1 MNEVT
6 PDLIAQIATQLFNG
20 VPQPDGI
27 PNSAPYGP
35 SVPTGTPLYGSVPY
49 ESVPYSSFPQEAVP
63 FATGQSPAGAY
74 PAAGQH
80 QNGYSS
86 GSAATNPYASVPSE
100 STPHLSTA
108 HFTTPQAAVP
118 YGSGPFLSG
127 SHHNAAPVSLPQR
140 PAPYSSGSHLTDA
153 LTSVPHST
161 SAPGYVSNSPHNGGV
176 PFSHEHFQTGSSYF
190 PTSSLPAQGGIP
202 HHPGISARSA
212 ERYAPSDVQGHAPH
226 GIPQDL
232 QSVSGQSG
240 TGFSGGRHQVA
251 DISPDGLRNFVNQIR
266 NPVPDVD
273 HGFCPGSPGIS
284 FLKQILTP
292 PQLPQP
298 PLSGA
303 RPFDLPSIRRDFP
316 ALHQRV
322 HGKQLVWFD
331 NAATTQKPQQVIDA
345 ISYYYAHDNSN
356 IHRAAHSLAARS
368 TDAFEGVRDKVHQ
381 FLGAASSKEII
392 FVRGTTEGVNLIAQ
406 TYGRK
411 FLQPGDEIVMSML
424 EHHANIV
431 PWQMVA
437 KEKGAVLRVI
447 PVNDRGEV
455 ILEEY
460 QALLGPKT
468 KFVALTQA
476 SNSLGTI
483 LPVAEMTQMAKRYG
497 ARVLIDGAQ
506 SVSHIP
512 VNVQEI
518 GCDFFVFSGHKIF
531 GPTGIG
537 AVYARQEVQEIMPPW
552 QGGGNMIKNVT
563 FEETSYSDP
572 PNKFEAGTPNIAD
585 VVGLGAALDYVQSLG
600 LNNIGKYEHH
610 LLHYATERLLPI
622 DGLRIVGQA
631 REKVSVISFVLKDF
645 RTEEVGKLLD
655 LEGIA
660 VRAGHHCSQ
669 PSLRR
674 YGLDATVR
682 PSFAFYNT
690 TEEIDHLV
698 SSVKRISSRSVNFS
712 QGAYGTYGARQR
724 H

>member
-6 PDLIAQIATQLFNG
+6 PDLIAEIATRLLND
-20 VPQPDGI
+20 VPQTAGAQTSV
-27 PNSAPYGP
+27 PNLSVSHAPLPYEAVPQASAPYP
-35 SVPTGTPLYGSVPY
+35 SVPSSAVPLRSG
-49 ESVPYSSFPQEAVP
+49 PYSSVPDVTGGYP
-63 FATGQSPAGAY
+63 FAS
-74 PAAGQH
+74 
-80 QNGYSS
+80 YSS
-86 GSAATNPYASVPSE
+86 ASPESLATGPYAS
-100 STPHLSTA
+100 
-108 HFTTPQAAVP
+108 
-118 YGSGPFLSG
+118 
-127 SHHNAAPVSLPQR
+127 R
-140 PAPYSSGSHLTDA
+140 PNAPYEQFYSGTSNFPGTHLPSSA
-153 LTSVPHST
+153 
-161 SAPGYVSNSPHNGGV
+161 
-176 PFSHEHFQTGSSYF
+176 
-190 PTSSLPAQGGIP
+190 GIP
-202 HHPGISARSA
+202 QQSGLSALSA
-212 ERYAPSDVQGHAPH
+212 ERYGPTEVQSHAPH
-226 GIPQDL
+226 L
-232 QSVSGQSG
+232 LSTELHRVMGQG
-240 TGFSGGRHQVA
+240 TTPHEVA
-251 DISPDGLRNFVNQIR
+251 DVSPDGLRNFVNQIR
-266 NPVPDVD
+266 NPTPEVEA
-273 HGFCPGSPGIS
+273 GFCAGSPGIS
-284 FLKQILTP
+284 FLQQIFK
-292 PQLPQP
+292 PQP
-298 PLSGA
+298 IPQPTLSGNA
-303 RPFDLPSIRRDFP
+303 RPFDVPSIRRDFP

-322 HGKQLVWFD
+322 HGKPLVWFD

-368 TDAFEGVRDKVHQ
+368 TDAFEAVREKVQQ
-381 FLGAASSKEII
+381 FLGAASTKEII
-392 FVRGTTEGVNLIAQ
+392 FVRGTTEGVNLISQ
-406 TYGRK
+406 TYGKK
-411 FLQPGDEIVMSML
+411 FLQPGDEILMSML

-455 ILEEY
+455 MLEEY

-468 KFVALTQA
+468 KIVALTQA

-483 LPVAEMTQMAKRYG
+483 LPVTEMTQMAKRYG

-537 AVYARQEVQEIMPPW
+537 AVYAREELQEIMPPW

-585 VVGLGAALDYVQSLG
+585 TVGLGAALDYVQSLG
-600 LNNIGKYEHH
+600 LQNIGKYEHH

-622 DGLRIVGQA
+622 DGLRIIGQA

-645 RTEEVGKLLD
+645 RTEDVGKLLD
-655 LEGIA
+655 HEGIA

-674 YGLDATVR
+674 YGVDATVR

-698 SSVKRISSRSVNFS
+698 SSIKRISSRSVNFS
-712 QGAYGTYGARQR
+712 QSNYGSHGPGSRR
-724 H
+724 